1 MSTFRSIEWKK
12 DKLVLL
18 DQRYLPEKTSYLE
31 LKTVDEVAKAIKE
44 MIVRGAP
51 AIGVAAAYGIVLCAQ
66 KLSKSDDPVRELQRA
81 DDLLRSSRP
90 TAVNLFWAL
99 DRMKRIW
106 QGFVGSIDDL
116 KMVLEKEAVH
126 IEREDV
132 EMNKQIAKN
141 GAELVPTGARIIH
154 HCNTGSLATV
164 DYGTALGVIRY
175 AHEIGK
181 KIHVFLD
188 ETRPRLQGARLSA
201 WEMKEL
207 GIPHTIIVD
216 GASGLVMKRFK
227 IDLVFVGADRIAA
240 NGDTANKIGTYNLA
254 IVAKYHNVPFYVVAP
269 TSTIDLKT
277 PTGTDIPI
285 EERSP
290 DEIRRIGNNWVA
302 PQESP
307 VFNPAFDI
315 TPAELISGIV
325 TEKGIV
331 YPPFKENLKQLFEK
345 TPLLKEVTQNG

>member
-18 DQRYLPEKTSYLE
+18 DQRYLPEKTLYLE
-31 LKTVDEVAKAIKE
+31 LKTVDEVARAIKE
-44 MIVRGAP
+44 MTVRGAP
-51 AIGVAAAYGIVLCAQ
+51 AIGVAAAYGMVLCVQ
-66 KLSKSDDPVRELQRA
+66 KLSKNDDLIRELQKA
-81 DDLLRSSRP
+81 DDLLRASRP

-99 DRMKRIW
+99 DRMKKIW
-106 QGFVGSIDDL
+106 QGFNGSLEDL
-116 KMVLEKEAVH
+116 KMILEKEATD

-132 EMNKQIAKN
+132 EINKQIAKN
-141 GAELVPTGARIIH
+141 GVELVPFGAKIIH

-175 AHEIGK
+175 AHEIDK

-216 GASGLVMKRFK
+216 GASGLVMKKFK
-227 IDLVFVGADRIAA
+227 IDLALVGADRIAA

-254 IVAKYHNVPFYVVAP
+254 IVAKYHNVPLYVVAP

-277 PTGTDIPI
+277 PAGQDIPI
-285 EERSP
+285 EERSA
-290 DEIRRIGNNWVA
+290 DEIRCVGNSQVA

-307 VFNPAFDI
+307 VFNPAFDV
-315 TPAELISGIV
+315 TPAELISGII

-331 YPPFKENLKQLFEK
+331 YPPFKENLRKLFESA
-345 TPLLKEVTQNG
+345 

>member
-1 MSTFRSIEWKK
+1 LSTFRSIEWKK

-18 DQRYLPEKTSYLE
+18 DQRYLPEKTLYLE
-31 LKTVDEVAKAIKE
+31 LKTVDEVARAIKE
-44 MIVRGAP
+44 MTVRGAP
-51 AIGVAAAYGIVLCAQ
+51 AIGVAAAYGMVLCVQ
-66 KLSKSDDPVRELQRA
+66 KLSKNDDLIRELQKA
-81 DDLLRSSRP
+81 DDLLRASRP

-99 DRMKRIW
+99 DRMKKIW
-106 QGFVGSIDDL
+106 QGFNGSLEDL
-116 KMVLEKEAVH
+116 KMILEKEATD

-132 EMNKQIAKN
+132 EINKQIAKN
-141 GAELVPTGARIIH
+141 GVELVPFGAKIIH

-216 GASGLVMKRFK
+216 GASGLVMKKFK
-227 IDLVFVGADRIAA
+227 IDLALVGADRIAA

-254 IVAKYHNVPFYVVAP
+254 IVAKYHNVPLYVVAP

-277 PTGTDIPI
+277 PAGQDIPI
-285 EERSP
+285 EERSA
-290 DEIRRIGNNWVA
+290 DEIRCVGNSQVA

-307 VFNPAFDI
+307 VFNPAFDV
-315 TPAELISGIV
+315 TPAELISGII

-331 YPPFKENLKQLFEK
+331 YPPFKENLRKLFESA
-345 TPLLKEVTQNG
+345 

>member
-18 DQRYLPEKTSYLE
+18 DQRYLPEKTLYLE
-31 LKTVDEVAKAIKE
+31 LKTVDEVARAIKE
-44 MIVRGAP
+44 MTVRGAP
-51 AIGVAAAYGIVLCAQ
+51 AIGVAAAYGMVLCVQ
-66 KLSKSDDPVRELQRA
+66 KLSKNDDLIRELQKA
-81 DDLLRSSRP
+81 DDLLRASRP

-99 DRMKRIW
+99 DRMKKIW
-106 QGFVGSIDDL
+106 QGFNGSLEDL
-116 KMVLEKEAVH
+116 KMILEKEAVD

-132 EMNKQIAKN
+132 EINKQIAKN
-141 GAELVPTGARIIH
+141 GVELVPFGAKIIH

-216 GASGLVMKRFK
+216 GASGLVMKKFK
-227 IDLVFVGADRIAA
+227 IDLALVGADRIAA

-254 IVAKYHNVPFYVVAP
+254 IVAKYHNVPLYVVAP

-277 PTGTDIPI
+277 PAGQDIPI
-285 EERSP
+285 EERRA
-290 DEIRRIGNNWVA
+290 DEIRCVGNSQVA

-307 VFNPAFDI
+307 VFNPAFDV
-315 TPAELISGIV
+315 TPAELISGII

-331 YPPFKENLKQLFEK
+331 YPPFKENLRRLFESA
-345 TPLLKEVTQNG
+345 

>member
-18 DQRYLPEKTSYLE
+18 DQRYLPEKTLYLE
-31 LKTVDEVAKAIKE
+31 LKTVDEVARAIKE
-44 MIVRGAP
+44 MTVRGAP
-51 AIGVAAAYGIVLCAQ
+51 AIGVAAAYGMVLCVQ
-66 KLSKSDDPVRELQRA
+66 KLSKNDDLIRELQKA
-81 DDLLRSSRP
+81 DDLLRASRP

-99 DRMKRIW
+99 DRMKKIW
-106 QGFVGSIDDL
+106 QGFNGSLEDL
-116 KMVLEKEAVH
+116 KMILEKEAVD

-132 EMNKQIAKN
+132 EINKQIAKN
-141 GAELVPTGARIIH
+141 GVELVPFGAKIIH

-175 AHEIGK
+175 AHEIDK

-216 GASGLVMKRFK
+216 GASGLVMKKFK
-227 IDLVFVGADRIAA
+227 IDLALVGADRIAA

-254 IVAKYHNVPFYVVAP
+254 IVAKYHNVPLYVVAP

-277 PTGTDIPI
+277 PAGQDIPI
-285 EERSP
+285 EERSA
-290 DEIRRIGNNWVA
+290 DEIRCVGNSQVA

-307 VFNPAFDI
+307 VFNPAFDV
-315 TPAELISGIV
+315 TPAELISGII

-331 YPPFKENLKQLFEK
+331 YPPFKENLRKLFESA
-345 TPLLKEVTQNG
+345 

>member
-12 DKLVLL
+12 DKLILL
-18 DQRYLPEKTSYLE
+18 DQRYLPEKTLYLE

-51 AIGVAAAYGIVLCAQ
+51 AIGVAAAYGIVLCVQ
-66 KLSKSDDPVRELQRA
+66 KLSKNDDSIKALEKA

-99 DRMKRIW
+99 DRMKKIW
-106 QGFVGSIDDL
+106 REFSGSVDDL
-116 KMVLEKEAVH
+116 KAILEKEAIN

-132 EMNKQIAKN
+132 EINKQIARN
-141 GAELVPTGARIIH
+141 GVELVPFGAKIIH

-181 KIHVFLD
+181 NIHVFLD

-207 GIPHTIIVD
+207 GIPHTVIVD
-216 GASGLVMKRFK
+216 GASGLVMKKFK
-227 IDLVFVGADRIAA
+227 INLVLVGADRIAA

-254 IVAKYHNVPFYVVAP
+254 VVAKYHNVPFYIVAP

-277 PTGTDIPI
+277 PTGQDIPI
-285 EERSP
+285 EERSA
-290 DEIRRIGNNWVA
+290 DEIRRVGDAWVA

-307 VFNPAFDI
+307 VFNPAFDV
-315 TPAELISGIV
+315 IV
-325 TEKGIV
+325 R
-331 YPPFKENLKQLFEK
+331 NL
-345 TPLLKEVTQNG
+345 

>member
-18 DQRYLPEKTSYLE
+18 DQRYLPEKTLYLE
-31 LKTVDEVAKAIKE
+31 LKTVDEVARAIKE
-44 MIVRGAP
+44 MTVRGAP
-51 AIGVAAAYGIVLCAQ
+51 AIGVAAAYGMVLCVQ
-66 KLSKSDDPVRELQRA
+66 KLSKNDDLIRELQKA
-81 DDLLRSSRP
+81 DDLLRASRP

-99 DRMKRIW
+99 DRMKKIW
-106 QGFVGSIDDL
+106 QGFNGSLEDL
-116 KMVLEKEAVH
+116 KMILEKEAVD

-132 EMNKQIAKN
+132 EINKQIAKN
-141 GAELVPTGARIIH
+141 GVELVPFGAKIIH

-164 DYGTALGVIRY
+164 DYGTALGIIRY

-216 GASGLVMKRFK
+216 GASGLVMKKFK
-227 IDLVFVGADRIAA
+227 IDLALVGADRIAA

-254 IVAKYHNVPFYVVAP
+254 IVAKYHNVPLYVVAP

-277 PTGTDIPI
+277 PAGQDIPI
-285 EERSP
+285 EERSA
-290 DEIRRIGNNWVA
+290 DEIRCVGNSQVA

-307 VFNPAFDI
+307 VFNPAFDV
-315 TPAELISGIV
+315 TPAELISGII

-331 YPPFKENLKQLFEK
+331 YPPFKENLRKLFESA
-345 TPLLKEVTQNG
+345 

>member
-18 DQRYLPEKTSYLE
+18 DQRYLPEKAIYLE
-31 LKTVDEVAKAIKE
+31 LKTVDEVAQAIKE

-51 AIGVAAAYGIVLCAQ
+51 AIGVAAAYGMVLCAQ
-66 KLSKSDDPVRELQRA
+66 KLSKNDAEELQRA
-81 DDLLRSSRP
+81 DNLLRSSRP

-99 DRMKRIW
+99 DRMKKIW
-106 QGFVGSIDDL
+106 HGFTGSVDNL
-116 KMVLEKEAVH
+116 KFLLEKEAID

-132 EMNKQIAKN
+132 EINKQIARN
-141 GAELVPTGARIIH
+141 GVDLIPYGAKIIH

-164 DYGTALGVIRY
+164 DYGTALGIIRY

-188 ETRPRLQGARLSA
+188 ETRPRLQGTRLSA

-207 GIPHTIIVD
+207 GIPHTVIVD
-216 GASGLVMKRFK
+216 GASGLVMKKFK
-227 IDLVFVGADRIAA
+227 IDLALVGADRIAA

-254 IVAKYHNVPFYVVAP
+254 IVAKYHNIPFYVAAP
-269 TSTIDLKT
+269 TSTIDLQT
-277 PTGTDIPI
+277 LTGKDIPI
-285 EERSP
+285 EERNA
-290 DEIRRIGNNWVA
+290 DEIRRIGYNQLV
-302 PQESP
+302 PQESL
-307 VFNPAFDI
+307 VFNPAFDV
-315 TPAELISGIV
+315 TPAELISGII

-331 YPPFKENLKQLFEK
+331 YPPFEKNLRKLFES
-345 TPLLKEVTQNG
+345 

>member
-18 DQRYLPEKTSYLE
+18 DQRYLPEKTLYLE
-31 LKTVDEVAKAIKE
+31 LKTVDEVARAIKE
-44 MIVRGAP
+44 MTVRGAP
-51 AIGVAAAYGIVLCAQ
+51 AIGVAAAYGMVLCVQ
-66 KLSKSDDPVRELQRA
+66 KLSKNDDLIRELQKA
-81 DDLLRSSRP
+81 DDLLRASRP

-99 DRMKRIW
+99 DRMKKIW
-106 QGFVGSIDDL
+106 QGFNGSLEDL
-116 KMVLEKEAVH
+116 KMILEKEATD

-132 EMNKQIAKN
+132 EINKQIAKN
-141 GAELVPTGARIIH
+141 GVELVPFGAKIIH

-164 DYGTALGVIRY
+164 DYGTALGIIRY
-175 AHEIGK
+175 AHEIDK

-216 GASGLVMKRFK
+216 GASGLVMKKFK
-227 IDLVFVGADRIAA
+227 IDLALVGADRIAA

-254 IVAKYHNVPFYVVAP
+254 IVAKYHNVPLYVVAP

-277 PTGTDIPI
+277 PAGQDIPI
-285 EERSP
+285 EERSA
-290 DEIRRIGNNWVA
+290 DEIRCVGNSQVA

-307 VFNPAFDI
+307 VFNPAFDV
-315 TPAELISGIV
+315 TPAELISGII

-331 YPPFKENLKQLFEK
+331 YPPFKENLRKLFESA
-345 TPLLKEVTQNG
+345 

>member
-18 DQRYLPEKTSYLE
+18 DQRYLPEKTLYLE
-31 LKTVDEVAKAIKE
+31 LKTVDEVARAIKE
-44 MIVRGAP
+44 MTVRGAP
-51 AIGVAAAYGIVLCAQ
+51 AIGVAAAYGMVLCVQ
-66 KLSKSDDPVRELQRA
+66 KLSKNDDLIRELQKA
-81 DDLLRSSRP
+81 DDLLRASRP

-99 DRMKRIW
+99 DRMKKIW
-106 QGFVGSIDDL
+106 QGFNGSLEDL
-116 KMVLEKEAVH
+116 KMILEKEAVD

-132 EMNKQIAKN
+132 EINKQIAKN
-141 GAELVPTGARIIH
+141 GVELVPFGAKIIH

-164 DYGTALGVIRY
+164 DYGTALGIIRY
-175 AHEIGK
+175 AHEIDK

-216 GASGLVMKRFK
+216 GASGLVMKKFK
-227 IDLVFVGADRIAA
+227 IDLALVGADRIAA

-254 IVAKYHNVPFYVVAP
+254 IVAKYHNVPLYVVAP

-277 PTGTDIPI
+277 PAGQDIPI
-285 EERSP
+285 EERSA
-290 DEIRRIGNNWVA
+290 DEIRCVGNSQVA

-307 VFNPAFDI
+307 VFNPAFDV
-315 TPAELISGIV
+315 TPAELISGII

-331 YPPFKENLKQLFEK
+331 YPPFKENLRKLFESA
-345 TPLLKEVTQNG
+345 

>member
-18 DQRYLPEKTSYLE
+18 DQRYLPEKTLYLE
-31 LKTVDEVAKAIKE
+31 LKTVDKVAKAIKE

-51 AIGVAAAYGIVLCAQ
+51 AIGVAAAYGIVLCVQ
-66 KLSKSDDPVRELQRA
+66 KLSKNDDPIKALEKA

-99 DRMKRIW
+99 DRMKKIW
-106 QGFVGSIDDL
+106 REFNGSVEDL
-116 KMVLEKEAVH
+116 KAILEKEAID
-126 IEREDV
+126 IEHEDV
-132 EMNKQIAKN
+132 EINKKIARN
-141 GAELVPTGARIIH
+141 GVELVPFGAKIIH

-175 AHEIGK
+175 AHEMGK
-181 KIHVFLD
+181 NIHVFLD

-207 GIPHTIIVD
+207 GIPHTVIVD
-216 GASGLVMKRFK
+216 GASGLVMRRFK
-227 IDLVFVGADRIAA
+227 IDLVLVGADRIAA

-254 IVAKYHNVPFYVVAP
+254 VVAKYHKVPFYIVAP

-277 PTGTDIPI
+277 PTGQDIPI
-285 EERSP
+285 EERSA
-290 DEIRRIGNNWVA
+290 DEIRRVGNTWVA

-307 VFNPAFDI
+307 VFNPAFDV
-315 TPAELISGIV
+315 TPAELISGII

-331 YPPFKENLKQLFEK
+331 YPPFKENLKKLFE
-345 TPLLKEVTQNG
+345 TT

>member
-1 MSTFRSIEWKK
+1 LKGGNDLSTFRSIEWKK

-18 DQRYLPEKTSYLE
+18 DQRYLPEKTLYLE
-31 LKTVDEVAKAIKE
+31 LKTVDEVARAIKE
-44 MIVRGAP
+44 MTVRGAP
-51 AIGVAAAYGIVLCAQ
+51 AIGVAAAYGMVLCVQ
-66 KLSKSDDPVRELQRA
+66 KLSKNDDLIRELQKA
-81 DDLLRSSRP
+81 DDLLRASRP

-99 DRMKRIW
+99 DRMKKIW
-106 QGFVGSIDDL
+106 QGFNGSLEDL
-116 KMVLEKEAVH
+116 KMILEKEATD

-132 EMNKQIAKN
+132 EINKQIAKN
-141 GAELVPTGARIIH
+141 GVELVPFGAKIIH

-164 DYGTALGVIRY
+164 DYGTALGIIRY
-175 AHEIGK
+175 AHEIDK

-216 GASGLVMKRFK
+216 GASGLVMKKFK
-227 IDLVFVGADRIAA
+227 IDLALVGADRIAA

-254 IVAKYHNVPFYVVAP
+254 IVAKYHNVPLYVVAP

-277 PTGTDIPI
+277 PAGQDIPI
-285 EERSP
+285 EERSA
-290 DEIRRIGNNWVA
+290 DEIRCVGNSQVA

-307 VFNPAFDI
+307 VFNPAFDV
-315 TPAELISGIV
+315 TPAELISGII

-331 YPPFKENLKQLFEK
+331 YPPFKENLRKLFESA
-345 TPLLKEVTQNG
+345 

>member
-1 MSTFRSIEWKK
+1 MSTFRSIEWKN
-12 DKLVLL
+12 DRLVLI
-18 DQRYLPEKTSYLE
+18 DQRYLPEKTIYIE

-66 KLSKSDDPVRELQRA
+66 RLSENDDLVKELQKA

-99 DRMKRIW
+99 DRMKKIW
-106 QGFVGSIDDL
+106 QEFNGSPDDL
-116 KMVLEKEAVH
+116 KTILEKEAVN
-126 IEREDV
+126 IEHEDV
-132 EMNKQIAKN
+132 QINKQIAKN
-141 GAELVPTGARIIH
+141 GAQLVPNNAKIIH

-216 GASGLVMKRFK
+216 GASGLVMKKFK
-227 IDLVFVGADRIAA
+227 IDLVLVGADRIAA

-277 PTGTDIPI
+277 LTGEDIPI
-285 EERSP
+285 EER
-290 DEIRRIGNNWVA
+290 DANEIRHIGDTWVA
-302 PQESP
+302 PQKSP
-307 VFNPAFDI
+307 VFNPAFDV
-315 TPAELISGIV
+315 TPAELIRGIV

-331 YPPFKENLKQLFEK
+331 YPPFKENLRKLFE
-345 TPLLKEVTQNG
+345 TT

>member
-1 MSTFRSIEWKK
+1 LKGGNDLSTFRSIEWKK

-18 DQRYLPEKTSYLE
+18 DQRYLPEKTLYLE
-31 LKTVDEVAKAIKE
+31 LKTVDEVARAIKE
-44 MIVRGAP
+44 MTVRGAP
-51 AIGVAAAYGIVLCAQ
+51 AIGVAAAYGMVLCVQ
-66 KLSKSDDPVRELQRA
+66 KLSKNDDLIRELQKA
-81 DDLLRSSRP
+81 DDLLRASRP

-99 DRMKRIW
+99 DRMKKIW
-106 QGFVGSIDDL
+106 QGFNGSLEDL
-116 KMVLEKEAVH
+116 KMILEKEAVD

-132 EMNKQIAKN
+132 EINKQIAKN
-141 GAELVPTGARIIH
+141 GVELVPFGAKIIH

-164 DYGTALGVIRY
+164 DYGTALGIIRY
-175 AHEIGK
+175 AHEIDK

-216 GASGLVMKRFK
+216 GASGLVMKKFK
-227 IDLVFVGADRIAA
+227 IDLALVGADRIAA

-254 IVAKYHNVPFYVVAP
+254 IVAKYHNVPLYVVAP

-277 PTGTDIPI
+277 PAGQDIPI
-285 EERSP
+285 EERSA
-290 DEIRRIGNNWVA
+290 DEIRCVGNSQVA

-307 VFNPAFDI
+307 VFNPAFDV
-315 TPAELISGIV
+315 TPAELISGII

-331 YPPFKENLKQLFEK
+331 YPPFKENLRKLFESA
-345 TPLLKEVTQNG
+345 

>member
-18 DQRYLPEKTSYLE
+18 DQRYLPEKTLYLE
-31 LKTVDEVAKAIKE
+31 LKTVDEVARAIKE
-44 MIVRGAP
+44 MTVRGAP
-51 AIGVAAAYGIVLCAQ
+51 AIGVAAAYGMVLCVQ
-66 KLSKSDDPVRELQRA
+66 KLSKNDDLIRELQKA
-81 DDLLRSSRP
+81 DDLLRASRP

-99 DRMKRIW
+99 DRMKKIW
-106 QGFVGSIDDL
+106 QGFNGSLEDL
-116 KMVLEKEAVH
+116 KMILEKEATD

-132 EMNKQIAKN
+132 EINKQIAKN
-141 GAELVPTGARIIH
+141 GVELVPFGAKIIH

-216 GASGLVMKRFK
+216 GASGLVMKKFK
-227 IDLVFVGADRIAA
+227 IDLALVGADRIAA

-254 IVAKYHNVPFYVVAP
+254 IVAKYHNVPLYVVAP

-277 PTGTDIPI
+277 PAGQDIPI
-285 EERSP
+285 EERSA
-290 DEIRRIGNNWVA
+290 DEIRCVGNSQVA

-307 VFNPAFDI
+307 VFNPAFDV
-315 TPAELISGIV
+315 TPAELISGII

-331 YPPFKENLKQLFEK
+331 YPPFKENLRKLFESA
-345 TPLLKEVTQNG
+345 

>member
-1 MSTFRSIEWKK
+1 MSTFRSIEWKN
-12 DKLVLL
+12 DRLVLI
-18 DQRYLPEKTSYLE
+18 DQRYLPEKTIYIE

-66 KLSKSDDPVRELQRA
+66 RLSKNDDSVKELQKA

-99 DRMKRIW
+99 DRMKKIW
-106 QGFVGSIDDL
+106 QEFNGSLDDL
-116 KMVLEKEAVH
+116 KTILEKEAVN
-126 IEREDV
+126 IEHEDV
-132 EMNKQIAKN
+132 QINKQIAKN
-141 GAELVPTGARIIH
+141 GAQLVPNDAKIIH

-216 GASGLVMKRFK
+216 GASGLVMKKFK
-227 IDLVFVGADRIAA
+227 IDLVLVGADRIAA

-277 PTGTDIPI
+277 LTGEDIPI
-285 EERSP
+285 EER
-290 DEIRRIGNNWVA
+290 DANEIRHIGDTWVA
-302 PQESP
+302 PQKSP
-307 VFNPAFDI
+307 VFNPAFDV
-315 TPAELISGIV
+315 TPAELIRGIV

-331 YPPFKENLKQLFEK
+331 YQPFKENLRKLFE
-345 TPLLKEVTQNG
+345 TT

>member
-31 LKTVDEVAKAIKE
+31 LKTVDEVAQAIKE
-44 MIVRGAP
+44 MVVRGAP

-66 KLSKSDDPVRELQRA
+66 KLSKSDDSARELQRA

-99 DRMKRIW
+99 DRMKSIW

-116 KMVLEKEAVH
+116 KMILEKEAVQ

-141 GAELVPTGARIIH
+141 GAKLVPTGARIIH

-227 IDLVFVGADRIAA
+227 IDLVLVGADRIAA

-285 EERSP
+285 EERTP
-290 DEIRRIGNNWVA
+290 DEIRRIGNNCVA

-307 VFNPAFDI
+307 
-315 TPAELISGIV
+315 
-325 TEKGIV
+325 
-331 YPPFKENLKQLFEK
+331 
-345 TPLLKEVTQNG
+345 

>member
-1 MSTFRSIEWKK
+1 MSTFRSIEWKN
-12 DKLVLL
+12 DKLVLI
-18 DQRYLPEKTSYLE
+18 DQRYLPEKTIYIE

-66 KLSKSDDPVRELQRA
+66 RLSKNDDSVKELQKA

-99 DRMKRIW
+99 DRMKKIW
-106 QGFVGSIDDL
+106 QEFNGSLDDL
-116 KMVLEKEAVH
+116 KTILEKEAVN
-126 IEREDV
+126 IEHEDV
-132 EMNKQIAKN
+132 EINKQIAKN
-141 GAELVPTGARIIH
+141 GAQLVPNDAKIIH

-216 GASGLVMKRFK
+216 GASGLVMKKFK
-227 IDLVFVGADRIAA
+227 IDLVLVGADRIAA

-277 PTGTDIPI
+277 LTGEDIPI
-285 EERSP
+285 EER
-290 DEIRRIGNNWVA
+290 DANEIRHIGDTWVA
-302 PQESP
+302 PQKSP
-307 VFNPAFDI
+307 VFNPAFDV
-315 TPAELISGIV
+315 TPAELIRGIV

-331 YPPFKENLKQLFEK
+331 YPPFKENLRKLFE
-345 TPLLKEVTQNG
+345 TT

>member
-18 DQRYLPEKTSYLE
+18 DQRYLPEKTLYLE
-31 LKTVDEVAKAIKE
+31 LKTVDEVARAIKE
-44 MIVRGAP
+44 MTVRGAP
-51 AIGVAAAYGIVLCAQ
+51 AIGVAAAYGMVLCVQ
-66 KLSKSDDPVRELQRA
+66 KLSKNDDLIRELQKA
-81 DDLLRSSRP
+81 DDLLRASRP

-99 DRMKRIW
+99 DRMKKIW
-106 QGFVGSIDDL
+106 QGFNGSLEDL
-116 KMVLEKEAVH
+116 KMILEKEAVD

-132 EMNKQIAKN
+132 EINKQIAKN
-141 GAELVPTGARIIH
+141 GVELVPFGAKIIH

-216 GASGLVMKRFK
+216 GASGLVMKKFK
-227 IDLVFVGADRIAA
+227 IDLALVGADRIAA

-254 IVAKYHNVPFYVVAP
+254 IVAKYHNVPLYVVAP

-277 PTGTDIPI
+277 PAGQDIPI
-285 EERSP
+285 EERSA
-290 DEIRRIGNNWVA
+290 DEIRCVGNSQVA

-307 VFNPAFDI
+307 VFNPAFDV
-315 TPAELISGIV
+315 TPAELISGII

-331 YPPFKENLKQLFEK
+331 YPPFKENLRKLFESA
-345 TPLLKEVTQNG
+345 

>member
-1 MSTFRSIEWKK
+1 LKGGNDLSTFRSIEWKK

-18 DQRYLPEKTSYLE
+18 DQRYLPEKTLYLE
-31 LKTVDEVAKAIKE
+31 LKTVDEVARAIKE
-44 MIVRGAP
+44 MTVRGAP
-51 AIGVAAAYGIVLCAQ
+51 AIGVAAAYGMVLCVQ
-66 KLSKSDDPVRELQRA
+66 KLSKNDDLIRELQKA
-81 DDLLRSSRP
+81 DDLLRASRP

-99 DRMKRIW
+99 DRMKKIW
-106 QGFVGSIDDL
+106 QGFNGSLEDL
-116 KMVLEKEAVH
+116 KMILEKEAVD

-132 EMNKQIAKN
+132 EINKQIAKN
-141 GAELVPTGARIIH
+141 GVELVPFGAKIIH

-216 GASGLVMKRFK
+216 GASGLVMKKFK
-227 IDLVFVGADRIAA
+227 IDLALVGADRIAA

-254 IVAKYHNVPFYVVAP
+254 IVAKYHNVPLYVVAP

-277 PTGTDIPI
+277 PAGQDIPI
-285 EERSP
+285 EERSA
-290 DEIRRIGNNWVA
+290 DEIRCVGNSQVA

-307 VFNPAFDI
+307 VFNPAFDV
-315 TPAELISGIV
+315 TPAELISGII

-331 YPPFKENLKQLFEK
+331 YPPFKENLRKLFESA
-345 TPLLKEVTQNG
+345 

>member
-12 DKLVLL
+12 DKLILL
-18 DQRYLPEKTSYLE
+18 DQRYLPEKTLYLE

-51 AIGVAAAYGIVLCAQ
+51 AIGVAAAYGIVLCVQ
-66 KLSKSDDPVRELQRA
+66 KLSKNDDSIKALEKA

-99 DRMKRIW
+99 DRMKKIW
-106 QGFVGSIDDL
+106 REFSGSVDDL
-116 KMVLEKEAVH
+116 KAILEKEAIN

-132 EMNKQIAKN
+132 EINKQIARN
-141 GAELVPTGARIIH
+141 GVELVPFGAKIIH

-181 KIHVFLD
+181 NIHVFLD

-207 GIPHTIIVD
+207 GIPHTVIVD
-216 GASGLVMKRFK
+216 GASGLVMRKFK
-227 IDLVFVGADRIAA
+227 INLVLVGADRIAA

-254 IVAKYHNVPFYVVAP
+254 VVAKYHNVPFYIVAP

-277 PTGTDIPI
+277 PTGQDIPI
-285 EERSP
+285 EERSA
-290 DEIRRIGNNWVA
+290 DEIRRVGDTWVA

-307 VFNPAFDI
+307 VFNPAFDV
-315 TPAELISGIV
+315 TPAELISGII

-331 YPPFKENLKQLFEK
+331 YPPFRENLKKLFE
-345 TPLLKEVTQNG
+345 TT

>member
-1 MSTFRSIEWKK
+1 MSTFRSIEWK
-12 DKLVLL
+12 DNKLVLI
-18 DQRYLPEKTSYLE
+18 DQRYLPEKTIYIE

-66 KLSKSDDPVRELQRA
+66 RLSKNDDSVKELQKA

-99 DRMKRIW
+99 DRMKKIW
-106 QGFVGSIDDL
+106 QEFNGSLDDL
-116 KMVLEKEAVH
+116 KTILEKEAVN
-126 IEREDV
+126 IEHEDV
-132 EMNKQIAKN
+132 QINKQIAKN
-141 GAELVPTGARIIH
+141 GAQLVPNDAKIIH

-216 GASGLVMKRFK
+216 GASGLVMKKFK
-227 IDLVFVGADRIAA
+227 IDLVLVGADRIAA

-277 PTGTDIPI
+277 LTGEDIPI
-285 EERSP
+285 EER
-290 DEIRRIGNNWVA
+290 DANEIRHIGDTWVA
-302 PQESP
+302 PQKSP
-307 VFNPAFDI
+307 VFNPAFDV
-315 TPAELISGIV
+315 TPAELIRGIV

-331 YPPFKENLKQLFEK
+331 YPPFKENLRKLFE
-345 TPLLKEVTQNG
+345 TT

>member
-1 MSTFRSIEWKK
+1 MSTFRSIEWKG
-12 DKLVLL
+12 DRLVLL
-18 DQRYLPEKTSYLE
+18 DQRNLPEQTAYLE
-31 LKTVDEVAKAIKE
+31 LKTAEEVAKAISQ

-51 AIGVAAAYGIVLCAQ
+51 AIGVAAAYGIVLCAR
-66 KLSKSDDPVRELQRA
+66 KLSKDDNPLERLREA
-81 DDLLRSSRP
+81 DEILRSSRP

-106 QGFVGSIDDL
+106 DQFNGSLEEL
-116 KMVLEKEAVH
+116 KILLEKEAIK
-126 IEREDV
+126 IENEDV

-141 GAELVPTGARIIH
+141 GAQLVPFGAKIIH

-201 WEMKEL
+201 WELKEL

-216 GASGLVMKRFK
+216 GASGLVMKKFK
-227 IDLVFVGADRIAA
+227 VDLVLVGADRIAA

-277 PTGTDIPI
+277 PTGEDIPI
-285 EERSP
+285 EERSA
-290 DEIRRIGNNWVA
+290 DEVRRVGSTLVA
-302 PQESP
+302 PQESS
-307 VFNPAFDI
+307 VFNPAFDV
-315 TPAELISGIV
+315 TPAQLISGII

-331 YPPFKENLKQLFEK
+331 YPPFEENLSKLFES
-345 TPLLKEVTQNG
+345 T

>member
-1 MSTFRSIEWKK
+1 LSTFRSIEWKG
-12 DKLVLL
+12 DRLVLL
-18 DQRYLPEKTSYLE
+18 DQRNLPEQTAYLE
-31 LKTVDEVAKAIKE
+31 LKTAEEVAKAISQ

-51 AIGVAAAYGIVLCAQ
+51 AIGVAAAYGIVLCVQ
-66 KLSKSDDPVRELQRA
+66 KLSKDDNPLERLRKA
-81 DDLLRSSRP
+81 DEILRSSRP

-106 QGFVGSIDDL
+106 DQFSGSSEEL
-116 KMVLEKEAVH
+116 KILLEKEAIK
-126 IEREDV
+126 IENEDV

-141 GAELVPTGARIIH
+141 GAQLVPFGAKIIH

-201 WEMKEL
+201 WELKEL

-227 IDLVFVGADRIAA
+227 VDLVLVGADRIAA

-254 IVAKYHNVPFYVVAP
+254 IVAKHHNVPFYVVAP

-277 PTGTDIPI
+277 PTGENIPI
-285 EERSP
+285 EERSA
-290 DEIRRIGNNWVA
+290 DEVRRVGSTLVA
-302 PQESP
+302 PQESS
-307 VFNPAFDI
+307 VFNPAFDV
-315 TPAELISGIV
+315 TPAQLISGII

-331 YPPFKENLKQLFEK
+331 YPPFEENLGKLFESK
-345 TPLLKEVTQNG
+345 